1 MNLKSKKQLFF
12 MVIGALTL
20 IIVVLSATYAYFVAQ
35 SSGSSNTNVNVGTNT
50 TDNLSFEVG
59 NSINLNITQEN
70 FAQGLGN
77 QAGSTTASA
86 TLTANNAT
94 NSATRNYY
102 LYLNIT
108 SNNFEYT
115 VDSDTPELILTIE
128 NPEGTEL
135 QTLSGYKYVE
145 VGEVSGFDITTAS
158 DVITL
163 ADNYEITSTGT
174 ETQTWNI
181 TVTFINLD
189 TDQVENAGR
198 TFEAVLIIQE
208 EPIQTS
214 VNFASYITETIY
226 TEDGE
231 NGLYLHDGQ
240 GTYTNSDQEAG
251 DNSYRFSGGD
261 YQVTEKATSEGL
273 TRIYTAANTESDGVI
288 NFYCNGAKQFVG
300 YACDPTQEHYYTT
313 EYNEETH
320 YETLESALVQA
331 VTDGYLTSDNIK
343 NFVCFGPGAS
353 ESSCSE
359 DNLYRIVGVFDGQ
372 VKLIKYDYAD
382 TTMLGEDGDYSYI
395 DTSYFL
401 SGERLTHDIWYR
413 YYWNNNESDSQINW
427 ETSKLNTVNLNINY
441 WNYLTTD
448 WQSLITD
455 NTWTTSKNL
464 HDNIAMKSTAIVY
477 ENEIVNPAEPATYQD
492 EIGLIYVSDYMY
504 AVDPSGWQNVGLD
517 ENIER
522 DYRSIKGVNWL
533 YMGIAELTIS
543 QIIES
548 DNVFHINDRGNIG
561 GNAAD
566 FSLAVRPVF
575 YLKSNVQI
583 YKGHAGT
590 QSDPYRLV
598 I

>member
-135 QTLSGYKYVE
+135 QTLSGYQYVE
-145 VGEVSGFDITTAS
+145 VGDVSGFDITTAS

-189 TDQVENAGR
+189 TDQVANAGR

-226 TEDGE
+226 TADGV
-231 NGLYLHDGQ
+231 NGLYLHDGT
-240 GTYTNSDQEAG
+240 GAYVNANLEAK
-251 DNSYRFSGGD
+251 DNSYRYSG
-261 YQVTEKATSEGL
+261 
-273 TRIYTAANTESDGVI
+273 ANP
-288 NFYCNGAKQFVG
+288 NNY
-300 YACDPTQEHYYTT
+300 
-313 EYNEETH
+313 
-320 YETLESALVQA
+320 
-331 VTDGYLTSDNIK
+331 
-343 NFVCFGPGAS
+343 VCFGNNQEQCP
-353 ESSCSE
+353 E
-359 DNLYRIVGVFDGQ
+359 DNLYRIIGIFNNQ
-372 VKLIKYDYAD
+372 VKLIKYDFA
-382 TTMLGEDGDYSYI
+382 TASSLGEDGDYSGNTFTSSDYVNYKGSKTYI
-395 DTSYFL
+395 DRF
-401 SGERLTHDIWYR
+401 
-413 YYWNNNESDSQINW
+413 YWNHNSINDW
-427 ETSKLNTVNLNINY
+427 SISELNKINLNT
-441 WNYLTTD
+441 NYLNSFD
-448 WQSLITD
+448 LGWQDLIT
-455 NTWTTSKNL
+455 NTIWQVGGGS
-464 HDNIAMKSTAIVY
+464 HDNFEVSTNAQIVHTY
-477 ENEIVNPAEPATYQD
+477 EVGANTANITYTAKV
-492 EIGLIYVSDYMY
+492 GLMYVSDYYY
-504 AVDPSGWQNVGLD
+504 AAEAKYWSYSGYATINMPDSNGNYGED
-517 ENIER
+517 Y
-522 DYRSIKGVNWL
+522 DYRAAINDNWM
-533 YMGIAELTIS
+533 YSGIHELTIS
-543 QIIES
+543 RLS
-548 DNVFHINDRGNIG
+548 DYTTDVFDVYFTGNIG
-561 GNAAD
+561 NSNVNGDIFNGIG
-566 FSLAVRPVF
+566 VRPVF
-575 YLKSNVQI
+575 YLNTDVQI
-583 YKGHAGT
+583 YEGHAGT
-590 QSDPYRLV
+590 VSDPYRIV